1 MFPNEHVYQR
11 ARRRSIAEGRRCVQA
26 DGSKRLLMV
35 DECLDSVGTTIPGR
49 SLYAQNE
56 TYLEFCN
63 SGWEQ
68 QWKAGIGSFF
78 VLLPCLLVFWGLY
91 GFAIHPFITGNMLFL
106 WFGAFEARSN
116 FVWFGWLLLFPLSL
130 GCCVLLW
137 LWFDIMGARTCFFTY
152 ARGRI
157 RFNRVTRKVYLL
169 RPRGCGGNA
178 VFDWDQGVLHSE
190 FRGETSLVPLPR
202 ETQDRISMMYQFMN
216 MPTHEGT
223 FVILMSNGR
232 KVEHYSYRLVNE
244 VRIKTP
250 AGEFDTFHF
259 ERVTYSPKESRAEVW
274 LAKERDNFPV
284 KVVFDDPKGLRLE
297 QDLIALQ
304 TR

>member
-1 MFPNEHVYQR
+1 MKTLFAAVALAAAPALAMPSEIHAEYRLTNNGITIGHVEESFV
-11 ARRRSIAEGRRCVQA
+11 RRGDTYRISSVSRAEGIL
-26 DGSKRLLMV
+26 KMLY
-35 DECLDSVGTTIPGR
+35 DEQIT
-49 SLYAQNE
+49 
-56 TYLEFCN
+56 LE
-63 SGWEQ
+63 S
-68 QWKAGIGSFF
+68 A
-78 VLLPCLLVFWGLY
+78 
-91 GFAIHPFITGNMLFL
+91 
-106 WFGAFEARSN
+106 
-116 FVWFGWLLLFPLSL
+116 
-130 GCCVLLW
+130 
-137 LWFDIMGARTCFFTY
+137 
-152 ARGRI
+152 GRI
-157 RFNRVTRKVYLL
+157 VDGNLQPLRFDERRVKD
-169 RPRGCGGNA
+169 PKRGVNA
-178 VFDWDQGVLHSE
+178 VFDWDQGVLRSE

-202 ETQDRISMMYQFMN
+202 ETQDRISIMYQFMN
-216 MPTHEGT
+216 MPTHQGT

-274 LAKERDNFPV
+274 LAKDRDNFPV

>member
-1 MFPNEHVYQR
+1 MKTLLAAVALSAAPALAMPSEIHAEYRLTNNGITIGHVEESFV
-11 ARRRSIAEGRRCVQA
+11 RRGDTYRISSVSRAEGIL
-26 DGSKRLLMV
+26 KMLY
-35 DECLDSVGTTIPGR
+35 DEQIT
-49 SLYAQNE
+49 
-56 TYLEFCN
+56 LE
-63 SGWEQ
+63 S
-68 QWKAGIGSFF
+68 A
-78 VLLPCLLVFWGLY
+78 
-91 GFAIHPFITGNMLFL
+91 
-106 WFGAFEARSN
+106 
-116 FVWFGWLLLFPLSL
+116 
-130 GCCVLLW
+130 
-137 LWFDIMGARTCFFTY
+137 
-152 ARGRI
+152 GRI
-157 RFNRVTRKVYLL
+157 VDGNLQPLRFDERRVKD
-169 RPRGCGGNA
+169 PKRGVNA
-178 VFDWDQGVLHSE
+178 VFDWDQGVLRSE

>member
-1 MFPNEHVYQR
+1 MKTLFAAVALAAAPALAMPSEIHAEYRLTNNGITIGHVEESFV
-11 ARRRSIAEGRRCVQA
+11 RRGDTYKISSVSRAEGIL
-26 DGSKRLLMV
+26 KMFY
-35 DECLDSVGTTIPGR
+35 DEQIT
-49 SLYAQNE
+49 
-56 TYLEFCN
+56 LE
-63 SGWEQ
+63 S
-68 QWKAGIGSFF
+68 A
-78 VLLPCLLVFWGLY
+78 
-91 GFAIHPFITGNMLFL
+91 
-106 WFGAFEARSN
+106 
-116 FVWFGWLLLFPLSL
+116 
-130 GCCVLLW
+130 
-137 LWFDIMGARTCFFTY
+137 
-152 ARGRI
+152 GRI
-157 RFNRVTRKVYLL
+157 VDGNLQPLRFYERRVKDPKRSV
-169 RPRGCGGNA
+169 NA
-178 VFDWDQGVLHSE
+178 VFDWDQGVLRSE

>member
-1 MFPNEHVYQR
+1 MKTLFAAVALAAAPALAMPSEIHAEYRLTNNGITIGHVEESFV
-11 ARRRSIAEGRRCVQA
+11 RRGDTYRISSVSRAEGIL
-26 DGSKRLLMV
+26 KMLY
-35 DECLDSVGTTIPGR
+35 DEQIT
-49 SLYAQNE
+49 
-56 TYLEFCN
+56 LE
-63 SGWEQ
+63 S
-68 QWKAGIGSFF
+68 A
-78 VLLPCLLVFWGLY
+78 
-91 GFAIHPFITGNMLFL
+91 
-106 WFGAFEARSN
+106 
-116 FVWFGWLLLFPLSL
+116 
-130 GCCVLLW
+130 
-137 LWFDIMGARTCFFTY
+137 
-152 ARGRI
+152 GRI
-157 RFNRVTRKVYLL
+157 VDGNLQPLRFDERRVKD
-169 RPRGCGGNA
+169 PKRGVNA
-178 VFDWDQGVLHSE
+178 VFDWDQGVLRSE

-274 LAKERDNFPV
+274 LAKDRDNFPV